1 MEGPEKTQDDDT
13 VFVTEDIKKKKKILK
28 RSELDKQLTTRMTYK
43 KFLCIVTLPERAGWV
58 EALDCEGWV
67 GEGLGNG
74 GHLGPVLRCC
84 HPS

>member
-1 MEGPEKTQDDDT
+1 MCSKFHKQSALDDLQN
-13 VFVTEDIKKKKKILK
+13 KL
-28 RSELDKQLTTRMTYK
+28 
-43 KFLCIVTLPERAGWV
+43 LCAAALPERAGWV

-67 GEGLGNG
+67 GEGFGNG